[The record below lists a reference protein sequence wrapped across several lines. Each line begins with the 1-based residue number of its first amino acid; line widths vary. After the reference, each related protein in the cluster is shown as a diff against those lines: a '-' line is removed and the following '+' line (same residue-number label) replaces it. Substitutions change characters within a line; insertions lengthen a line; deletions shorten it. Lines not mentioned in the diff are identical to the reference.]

1 MGLKLFLG
9 PLDNDLLP
17 LRDVHGTRFVKKLGE
32 GSGIITVVAFRKLN
46 LVDLAGSEC
55 TQMHEVGAERAKEA
69 REINKDL
76 LEVSNV
82 IR

>member
-1 MGLKLFLG
+1 LK
-9 PLDNDLLP
+9 
-17 LRDVHGTRFVKKLGE
+17 DVYGTRFVKKLGE
-32 GSGIITVVAFRKLN
+32 GSGIITVLFRKLN